1 MKKFCCILLI
11 IFSTSPSFADV
22 YYCAEDART
31 GFDTEENF
39 KIQNFKPIKFSI
51 KIDLLNY
58 NIASEEIFFLK
69 SKNTKYC
76 TFDRA
81 DNTLYCMNPFGQSF
95 SYNDETRRF
104 FLSSVYNKNGLRDDA
119 TISYG
124 KCEKF

>member
-1 MKKFCCILLI
+1 MKKFCCILFI
-11 IFSTSPSFADV
+11 IFSAFPSFADV
-22 YYCAEDART
+22 YYCAEDAKT
-31 GFDTEENF
+31 GFNTEEDF
-39 KIQNFKPIKFSI
+39 KIRNFEPKKFAI

-69 SKNTKYC
+69 PKNTKYC
-76 TFDRA
+76 TYDRTH
-81 DNTLYCMNPFGQSF
+81 NTLYCMNPFGQSF

-104 FLSSVYNKNGLRDDA
+104 FLSSVFNKNELRDDP